1 MIPDRNVRSY
11 CRLRGH
17 DEDKVTIR
25 LTLAQCH
32 LIGLEGSRHYP
43 LIGRDGQCQFVSVDS
58 REMSE

>member
-11 CRLRGH
+11 CRLRGQ
-17 DEDKVTIR
+17 DEVTIR

-43 LIGRDGQCQFVSVDS
+43 LIGLEGQCQFVSVDS